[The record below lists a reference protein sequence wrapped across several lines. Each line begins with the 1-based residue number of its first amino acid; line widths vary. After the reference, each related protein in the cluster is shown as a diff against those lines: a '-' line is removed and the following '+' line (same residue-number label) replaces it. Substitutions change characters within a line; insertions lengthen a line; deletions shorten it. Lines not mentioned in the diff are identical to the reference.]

1 MKTTKKQFRVTF
13 ENPTA
18 FSNKRASTMWYNSIE
33 DCKEWMNKTNTE
45 VITREITKDSNSL
58 RNALN
63 AKFNN

>member
-1 MKTTKKQFRVTF
+1 MTTTKKQFRVTF

-33 DCKEWMNKTNTE
+33 ECEKWMNNTNPE
-45 VITREITKDSNSL
+45 IITREITKDSESL

-63 AKFNN
+63 EKFN

>member
-1 MKTTKKQFRVTF
+1 MITTKKQFRVTF

-33 DCKEWMNKTNTE
+33 ECEKWMNKTNPE
-45 VITREITKDSNSL
+45 IITREITKDSNSL

-63 AKFNN
+63 EKFN